1 MSPSEDIRTSSTAVI
16 DGAKIVGV
24 EADNYKESPSRNGA
38 PRLALSAVLI
48 TLNAATQLEA
58 CLASLAFADDIL
70 VVDSG
75 STDATMDIA
84 QRHGAR
90 VIVQEW
96 LGFGAQ
102 KQFAVEQAA
111 HDWVLCLDADERV
124 TPVLQASI
132 AKTLG
137 AQPSPAD
144 SAWRMARAN
153 VFMGR
158 VLRHGEGYPDWN
170 LRLFDRRHARWSDD
184 PVHEN
189 VVPSA
194 GTGVGTLDGDLM
206 HESSETLSIYLAKQ
220 NRYTGL
226 QAARL
231 FEQGQRAS
239 ALRIAFAPV
248 VRFIK
253 FYFFR
258 RGFLD
263 GIPGLVHIL
272 IGCQNSMLK
281 YAKLRELTRRST
293 GG

>member
-1 MSPSEDIRTSSTAVI
+1 MSPSEDMRTSSTAVI

-24 EADNYKESPSRNGA
+24 EAADYKESPSHTGA
-38 PRLALSAVLI
+38 PRLPLSAVLI
-48 TLNAATQLEA
+48 TLNAASQLEA
-58 CLASLAFADDIL
+58 CLVSLAFADEIV

-75 STDATMDIA
+75 STDTTVDIA

-90 VIVQEW
+90 VIAKAW

-124 TPVLQASI
+124 TPALQDSI

-137 AQPSPAD
+137 AQPSPAHA
-144 SAWRMARAN
+144 AWRMARAN

-194 GTGVGTLDGDLM
+194 GAGVGTLDGDLM
-206 HESSETLSIYLAKQ
+206 HESSESVATYLAKQ
-220 NRYTGL
+220 NRYTDL
-226 QAARL
+226 QAAAL
-231 FEQGQRAS
+231 FAQGKRAG
-239 ALRIAFAPV
+239 ALRIGFAPL

-272 IGCQNSMLK
+272 IGSQNSMLK
-281 YAKLRELTRRST
+281 YAKLRELASSKRC
-293 GG
+293 G

>member
-1 MSPSEDIRTSSTAVI
+1 MKADDYKDSPPATP
-16 DGAKIVGV
+16 
-24 EADNYKESPSRNGA
+24 SPGQPQA
-38 PRLALSAVLI
+38 GLQRLPLSAVII
-48 TLNAATQLEA
+48 TLNAASQLEA
-58 CLASLAFADDIL
+58 CLASLAFADDIV
-70 VVDSG
+70 VVDAG
-75 STDATMDIA
+75 STDATVEIA
-84 QRHGAR
+84 QQHGAR
-90 VIVQEW
+90 VIAKAWQ
-96 LGFGAQ
+96 GFGAQ
-102 KQFAVEQAA
+102 KQFAVEQAR

-124 TPVLQASI
+124 TPALQTSI
-132 AKTLG
+132 GKTLG

-194 GTGVGTLDGDLM
+194 GTTTGTLDGDLM
-206 HESSETLSIYLAKQ
+206 HESSESLAIYLAKQ

-239 ALRIAFAPV
+239 ALRIVLAPL

-253 FYFFR
+253 FYVFR

-281 YAKLRELTRRST
+281 YAKLRELASGKRC
-293 GG
+293 G

>member
-1 MSPSEDIRTSSTAVI
+1 M
-16 DGAKIVGV
+16 
-24 EADNYKESPSRNGA
+24 EAADYKESPSRTGV
-38 PRLALSAVLI
+38 PRLALSAVVI

-58 CLASLAFADDIL
+58 CLASLTFSDEIV

-75 STDATMDIA
+75 STDATVAIA

-90 VIVQEW
+90 VITQTW

-111 HDWVLCLDADERV
+111 HNWVLCLDADERI
-124 TPVLQASI
+124 TPALQANI
-132 AKTLG
+132 VQTLD
-137 AQPSPAD
+137 AQPSPAHI
-144 SAWRMARAN
+144 AWRMARAN

-170 LRLFDRRHARWSDD
+170 LRLFDRRCARWSDD
-184 PVHEN
+184 PVHEH

-194 GTGVGTLDGDLM
+194 GSSVGTLDGDLM
-206 HESSETLSIYLAKQ
+206 HESSESLSIYLAKQ
-220 NRYTGL
+220 NRYTDL

-239 ALRIAFAPV
+239 TLRIVFAPL

-253 FYFFR
+253 FYILR

-281 YAKLRELTRRST
+281 YAKLREFARK
-293 GG
+293 

>member
-1 MSPSEDIRTSSTAVI
+1 MRTSSTAVI
-16 DGAKIVGV
+16 GGAKIVGV
-24 EADNYKESPSRNGA
+24 KAADYKESPSHNGA
-38 PRLALSAVLI
+38 PRLPLSAVLI
-48 TLNAATQLEA
+48 TLNAASQLEA

-75 STDATMDIA
+75 STDTTVDIA

-90 VIVQEW
+90 VIAQAW
-96 LGFGAQ
+96 LGYGAQ
-102 KQFAVEQAA
+102 KQFAVERAA

-124 TPVLQASI
+124 TPTLQASI
-132 AKTLG
+132 AETLG
-137 AQPSPAD
+137 AQPSPPNN
-144 SAWRMARAN
+144 AWRMARAN

-189 VVPSA
+189 VVPAA
-194 GTGVGTLDGDLM
+194 GTSVGTLAGDLL
-206 HESSETLSIYLAKQ
+206 HESSETLATYLAKQ
-220 NRYTGL
+220 NRYTDL

-231 FEQGQRAS
+231 FAQRQRAG
-239 ALRIAFAPV
+239 ALRIAFAPL

-253 FYFFR
+253 FYLFR
-258 RGFLD
+258 LGFLD

-281 YAKLRELTRRST
+281 YAKLRELERFKR